1 MTVTELNNYIKHYL
15 EEDKTHTAIMLTGEW
30 GSGKTYYI
38 ENELIPF
45 LQDGKK
51 NKCVVISLYGLEDIL
66 EISKSIYMELRMKS
80 VIKDSEMLTTGKIV
94 VKTVIKNVFGKF
106 GIDTNMSD
114 DDLKNIYSSV
124 DLDGKLLIFE
134 DLERSHIEIIKL
146 LGYINNLVERDGV
159 KVLLVANE
167 NEILNKQPKTV
178 SYNMEDL
185 ASLFLENNTK
195 EDKENSVP
203 EDVQVQKYL
212 QIKEKTISDTI
223 YFESDYCEA
232 VKNII
237 GIFSNEKLQTM
248 VDKDE
253 NIIEELV
260 SMIRGY
266 CHKNFRTFIFAT
278 QKTVDIFNKMDE
290 DYEDDFLKCIYFGII
305 CFSSKMK
312 AGEFPEWEGTEY
324 LSTSLGT
331 NWQPLF
337 KFCYDYIRW
346 QKLDTRKITET
357 RNAYREM
364 KLYDKN
370 ANRGDDDL
378 RILYDFHN
386 KTEIEVR
393 NALNSI
399 EERLKNPEDIGFY
412 NYGKL
417 AAYLVMLSHIIGFDY
432 AQCKEK
438 MIKNIKTKGNSIDS
452 RLLFLP
458 MYDNF
463 EEDEEN
469 EFKEFAK
476 QLSES
481 MNIKKSQDG
490 FSYNPTDIE
499 NLYECVA
506 KERYKISDNHEF
518 ISKYNVSQLVEML
531 FHASAGQIED
541 FRGTLFAIYRYAG
554 KADFIEADI
563 NTMKELLQ
571 VVQEKINSNDY
582 QDYDIDKIQLKQL
595 HWLCG
600 NLKTFITQMS

>member
-1 MTVTELNNYIKHYL
+1 
-15 EEDKTHTAIMLTGEW
+15 
-30 GSGKTYYI
+30 
-38 ENELIPF
+38 
-45 LQDGKK
+45 
-51 NKCVVISLYGLEDIL
+51 
-66 EISKSIYMELRMKS
+66 
-80 VIKDSEMLTTGKIV
+80 
-94 VKTVIKNVFGKF
+94 
-106 GIDTNMSD
+106 
-114 DDLKNIYSSV
+114 
-124 DLDGKLLIFE
+124 
-134 DLERSHIEIIKL
+134 
-146 LGYINNLVERDGV
+146 
-159 KVLLVANE
+159 
-167 NEILNKQPKTV
+167 
-178 SYNMEDL
+178 
-185 ASLFLENNTK
+185 
-195 EDKENSVP
+195 
-203 EDVQVQKYL
+203 
-212 QIKEKTISDTI
+212 
-223 YFESDYCEA
+223 
-232 VKNII
+232 
-237 GIFSNEKLQTM
+237 
-248 VDKDE
+248 
-253 NIIEELV
+253 
-260 SMIRGY
+260 
-266 CHKNFRTFIFAT
+266 
-278 QKTVDIFNKMDE
+278 MDE

>member
-51 NKCVVISLYGLEDIL
+51 NKCVVISLYGLEDIS

-114 DDLKNIYSSV
+114 DDLQNLYSSV
-124 DLDGKLLIFE
+124 DLTGKLLILE
-134 DLERSHIEIIKL
+134 DLERSNIEIVKL

-167 NEILNKQPKTV
+167 NEILNKHPETI
-178 SYNMEDL
+178 NHDL
-185 ASLFLENNTK
+185 EELFSSILENNTK
-195 EDKENSVP
+195 EDKESSVL

-212 QIKEKTISDTI
+212 RIKEKTISDTI
-223 YFESDYCEA
+223 CFESDYCEA

-278 QKTVDIFNKMDE
+278 QKTVDIFNKMED

-346 QKLDTRKITET
+346 QKIEVEDIAKTRD
-357 RNAYREM
+357 AYDKM

-370 ANRGDDDL
+370 ADQQDTDL
-378 RILYDFHN
+378 QKLYSYYER
-386 KTEIEVR
+386 TESEVKDT
-393 NALNSI
+393 LKSI
-399 EERLKNPEDIGFY
+399 EKRLKNPDDIGFY
-412 NYGKL
+412 SYRKL
-417 AAYLVMLSHIIGFDY
+417 AAYLVMISHVIEFDY
-432 AQCKEK
+432 AQCKEY
-438 MIKNIKTKGNSIDS
+438 MVKNIRGKGRDIDS
-452 RLLFLP
+452 HLLFLP
-458 MYDNF
+458 MYDNL
-463 EEDEEN
+463 EEN
-469 EFKEFAK
+469 EKAEFKNFTE

-481 MNIKKSQDG
+481 MNFRNNQND
-490 FSYNPTDIE
+490 FSYNPSDLKD
-499 NLYECVA
+499 LYESVL
-506 KERYKISDNHEF
+506 KERYKISGNHEF

-531 FHASAGQIED
+531 FQASARQIED
-541 FRGTLFAIYRYAG
+541 FRGTLFAIYRHAG

-582 QDYDIDKIQLKQL
+582 QNYDIDKIQLLQL
-595 HWLCG
+595 RYLCR